1 MTRAAEQL
9 VLAERASRDA
19 AKARLDTQIARIR
32 GGIEERGI
40 GGRIADEASA
50 KAFAALDEAAEIA
63 GQSKGVIGGTLAL
76 LALWSFRRPIISAF
90 ASLFG
95 ADDGSDDSKGNND
108 NGFG

>member
-32 GGIEERGI
+32 GDIEERGI

-76 LALWSFRRPIISAF
+76 LALWFFRRPIISAF
-90 ASLFG
+90 ASMFG
-95 ADDGSDDSKGNND
+95 ADGDSKGYND
-108 NGFG
+108 NGNG